1 MHTLTFYVVDAPS
14 RVGRTHIQDALCS
27 YGTVVD
33 AKVVKV
39 TDSEKT
45 WKCALQYKFV
55 SGMSEEEHGSS
66 MKHDYSTFVY

>member
-1 MHTLTFYVVDAPS
+1 MHALTLYVVDAPS
-14 RVGRTHIQDALCS
+14 RVGIIQIQDALLS
-27 YGTVVD
+27 YGTVMN

-45 WKCALQYKFV
+45 WECTLQYKFV

-66 MKHDYSTFVY
+66 MKYDYSAFVY